1 MRRAFAVVCSVTAML
16 MATPVSAAIHVFATP
31 LSPDGPGATGSG
43 SAQVTL
49 DTTAQTV
56 SIMTDWAGLSGVT
69 TVAHIH
75 CCVAAP
81 GTVGVAVTP
90 GTFPGFPVGISSGSY
105 ASGALDL
112 NNASTYTA
120 SFLTTFGGGTTDG
133 AQAAL
138 LSGLQSGTAYLNIH
152 TDTFPGGEIR
162 GFLTAVPEPQS
173 WALMILGFGLLGA
186 SMRLS
191 RRTRWQRPAIA

>member
-1 MRRAFAVVCSVTAML
+1 ML
-16 MATPVSAAIHVFATP
+16 MSTPVCAAVYVFTTP
-31 LSPDGPGATGSG
+31 LSPEAPGATGSG

-49 DTTAQTV
+49 DTTARTLSV
-56 SIMTDWAGLSGVT
+56 MTDWSGLSGLT

-90 GTFPGFPVGISSGSY
+90 GTFPGFPVGVSSGSY
-105 ASGALDL
+105 SSGALDL
-112 NNASTYTA
+112 SNASTYTA
-120 SFLTTFGGGTTDG
+120 SFLTNFGGGTTEG

-138 LSGLQSGTAYLNIH
+138 LTGLQEGTAYLNIH
-152 TDTFPGGEIR
+152 TNTFPAGEIR

-173 WALMILGFGLLGA
+173 WALMIVGFGLVGA

-191 RRTRWQRPAIA
+191 RRAHRERPSLA